1 MTSAKYIG
9 MDVHKESIS
18 IAVRND
24 AGKIV
29 MESVIETKASMIL
42 QFIDGLRGDLQVTFE
57 EGTWAAWLY
66 DLLKPH
72 VTKLVVCDPRK
83 NASMREGNQSDKIDA
98 RRLAELLRLNHL
110 SPIYHGEHGLRSL
123 KELVRSYLTITKDLG
138 RVLSRVKAIYRS
150 WGIPCSGKQVY
161 APRHRVEWMGKI
173 GEPGVRRRAEF
184 YYQQLDALRILRQQV
199 RRDLLAEG
207 KKHKAW
213 KRLCQI
219 PSIGPIRSAELL
231 GILQTPHRFRTK
243 RQLWTYS
250 GFGIETQSSADHRSV
265 GGQLERVK
273 KQISIRGLN
282 RNCNHDLKNL
292 FKGAA
297 IVASSKPGSVS
308 GVLHSLADQGH
319 PAGDGASNL
328 GQENCHHRVDRV
340 EDRSVLRRPTSETTN
355 SLSVSERFRS
365 LPGIFSGRGVLETL
379 WFERESQ
386 LIS

>member
-1 MTSAKYIG
+1 MDSKKYIG

-18 IAVRND
+18 IAVMNA

-29 MESVIETKASMIL
+29 MECVIETKASMIL
-42 QFIDGLRGDLQVTFE
+42 QFIDGLRGDVHVTFE
-57 EGTWAAWLY
+57 EGTSAAWLY

-110 SPIYHGEHGLRSL
+110 SPVYHGEHGLRRL

-138 RVLSRVKAIYRS
+138 RVMSRVKAIYRS
-150 WGIPCSGKQVY
+150 WGIPCTGKQVY
-161 APRHRVEWMGKI
+161 APRHRVEWLGKI
-173 GEPGVRRRAEF
+173 SEPGVRRRAEF
-184 YYQQLDALRILRQQV
+184 YYQQLDALRALRQEV
-199 RRDLLAEG
+199 RRDLLAES
-207 KKHKAW
+207 KKHQAW

-219 PSIGPIRSAELL
+219 PSIGPIRAAVLL

-265 GGQLERVK
+265 NGQLQRAK
-273 KQISIRGLN
+273 KPSSIRGLN

-292 FKGAA
+292 FKGAE
-297 IVASSKPGSVS
+297 IVASSKPGPFQEFYNALLTK
-308 GVLHSLADQGH
+308 GIRPEMARLTLARKI
-319 PAGDGASNL
+319 ATIAL
-328 GQENCHHRVDRV
+328 IVWK
-340 EDRSVLRRPTSETTN
+340 
-355 SLSVSERFRS
+355 
-365 LPGIFSGRGVLETL
+365 RGVHFDAQHLKPQTA
-379 WFERESQ
+379 
-386 LIS
+386 